1 MKTRRMVLLAL
12 AWTAGAG
19 LEARATRA
27 EQATIGKGVHRYV
40 YATACPLARGDGAF
54 RGAPVASLDG
64 AAVWQ
69 RSLEAE
75 RVPDARLEGT
85 LLTTTT
91 TGAAS
96 APSSRLKPR
105 PSTKTLCIVWK

>member
-19 LEARATRA
+19 LEARATQA
-27 EQATIGKGVHRYV
+27 EQAIGKGVHRYV

-91 TGAAS
+91 TGAA
-96 APSSRLKPR
+96 PSCA
-105 PSTKTLCIVWK
+105 ST